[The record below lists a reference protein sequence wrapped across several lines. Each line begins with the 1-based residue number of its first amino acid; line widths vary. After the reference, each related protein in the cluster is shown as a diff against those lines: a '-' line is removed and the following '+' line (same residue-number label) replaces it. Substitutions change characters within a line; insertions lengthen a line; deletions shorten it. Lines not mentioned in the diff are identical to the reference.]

1 MIAALFAAAI
11 LAGPDPSGP
20 TAALAA
26 PAALPGPDTL
36 RITLRQAM
44 EAARTSGYAAQAA
57 RSRSVEARERVGEAR
72 AALMPRIGASAFDA
86 VRSFD
91 LPAMGLSFPSGE
103 GQPAFPNLVGPFN
116 VQDARVNGRLSL
128 LDAANWKRYAAAR
141 GEAEGGGYDALAA
154 GEGAGL
160 GAAAAYLA
168 LERARALLASR
179 RAEAALAAQLAE
191 LSRAQQQAGAA
202 TRLEILRAEGQVSTA
217 NSAVAA
223 AGGEEER
230 ARYALLRAMGA
241 SLDAVPVL
249 ADTLGLPEP
258 PANAAPAGTLPSV
271 AAADARERAAR
282 DELSALK
289 AEVLPTVELAGDYGL
304 SGRHLNAR
312 AEWTEDVAVTL
323 NWNLWDGGRR
333 RARTAAQSEK
343 ARQASLAAREARAAA
358 EADLRAASSAMRS
371 LRAEAGFARE
381 RAAFAEEEER
391 LAREKFKSGASGN
404 LEVISAQASVS
415 LAHQAYID
423 AAYGYNGA
431 RLAYLRAAHRLG
443 DL

>member
-1 MIAALFAAAI
+1 MIAAI
-11 LAGPDPSGP
+11 LASALC
-20 TAALAA
+20 AAPLPA
-26 PAALPGPDTL
+26 PAATSPGGADTL
-36 RITLRQAM
+36 RISMRQAM
-44 EAARTSGYAAQAA
+44 EAARASGYAAQAA
-57 RSRSVEARERVGEAR
+57 RSRSAEARSRVGEAR
-72 AALMPRIGASAFDA
+72 AALLPRIGASAFDA

-91 LPAMGLSFPSGE
+91 LPAMGLAFPAGE
-103 GQPAFPNLVGPFN
+103 GPALPNLIGPFN

-141 GEAEGGGYDALAA
+141 GEAEGGGYEAMAA
-154 GEGAGL
+154 DEGAEL

-168 LERARALLASR
+168 LERARALVVSR
-179 RAEAALAAQLAE
+179 RAEAALATQLAE

-202 TRLEILRAEGQVSTA
+202 TRLETLRAQGQVSTA
-217 NSAVAA
+217 HSALVAA
-223 AGGEEER
+223 EGEEER
-230 ARYALLRAMGA
+230 ARYVLLRAMGA
-241 SLDAVPVL
+241 SLDAMPVL
-249 ADTLGLPEP
+249 ADSLGLPEP
-258 PANAAPAGTLPSV
+258 PASAAPAATLPAV

-282 DELSALK
+282 DELSAVK
-289 AEVLPTVELAGDYGL
+289 AEVLPTVDLSGDYGL
-304 SGRHLNAR
+304 SGRKLNAR

-333 RARTAAQSEK
+333 SARVAAQSEK
-343 ARQASLAAREARAAA
+343 ARQAALAARESRSAA
-358 EADLRAASSAMRS
+358 EEELRSASSAMRS

-391 LAREKFKSGASGN
+391 LAREKFTSGASGN

-423 AAYGYNGA
+423 AAYGYNRA